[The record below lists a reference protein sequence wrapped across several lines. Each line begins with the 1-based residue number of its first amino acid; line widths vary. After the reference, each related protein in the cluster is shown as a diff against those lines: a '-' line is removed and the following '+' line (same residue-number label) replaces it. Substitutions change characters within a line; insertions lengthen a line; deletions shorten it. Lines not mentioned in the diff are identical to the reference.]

1 LKIYLHFFKQYYSFV
16 QILKYTI
23 LLTAVLTIID
33 ILNLPTKYLF
43 IFDSKTT
50 IFISIALT
58 LFLFLLAIELHL
70 IDAIKII
77 SINIIDAL
85 SITLLL
91 SLIIYA
97 GNLTYFSILELYK
110 IYTIIILAILI
121 VLYLITR
128 IINLHKYNKNSIEYK
143 SNIIDLKKIQD
154 GDFLIEK
161 GKPILV
167 DEKDVEYDLLRRGS
181 TISLLYNTIQNS
193 NPDKGFVISLEGKW
207 GSGKTT
213 IINNVKKKLTDNNE
227 NIIIID
233 ELDPWSYSNQEA
245 LFCSMFDFIIQKS
258 GLKISTFTTRQMI
271 ESVYFDIFG
280 NRKTSLLK
288 NLFVSTDT
296 INSSKNRINDYL
308 KVSGKKVIFFI
319 DNIDR
324 TESENIIL
332 LFKLIGNVFD
342 FERVI
347 YVLSFDN
354 QRVKKILENN
364 LNIDYQYLK
373 KVIQM
378 QLRVPEIDKSILNN
392 LIVKCINNILISYG
406 EKEKELIHYKSFCN
420 FLSNQISDIRDFKRF
435 INSVLT
441 IPFNEVNRLN
451 KRDLLSI
458 EHIRLNNLNLYE
470 TIYKNRIYFISH
482 DKMSDTETY
491 SLSFNKQSFNT
502 TGKAFFNQL
511 FEDES
516 NSGYIE
522 ILQDIFPYVK
532 KHSENQILEYDGNII
547 ASDSSYSEI
556 AKNKRIC
563 SAKYFDLYFTQGS
576 NDFLEIGKLIE
587 GFVDQINNEETL
599 NGIDTLFKEL
609 LNSAHYT
616 YHKELMER
624 LQLYLE
630 DFKEYNLYYLT
641 KALFNNLDNVS
652 NSRSFMSLN
661 ALSRTEIILW
671 ELLQKITESEYAN
684 FLETIKFSYNRL
696 QNIKSIL
703 YWFEK
708 DKEGKNIA
716 DREEKLLEVYKNM
729 GIAIINQSINL
740 YHDAFYS
747 YSNIW
752 GLYSLYKEDEVT
764 IKQYAKEIVNEENIF
779 RFLYDLTSTFIG
791 TNVRY
796 SISEENINHFTTVDQ
811 IDEILKN
818 TEVKNKDQEFILEVY
833 NNFKNDIRDSW
844 DEIGV
849 VTGNILNINL

>member
-23 LLTAVLTIID
+23 ILTAALTIID

-50 IFISIALT
+50 IIISIALI
-58 LFLFLLAIELHL
+58 LFLILLAIELHL

-85 SITLLL
+85 TLTFLF
-91 SLIIYA
+91 SLIIYV
-97 GNLTYFSILELYK
+97 GTLVYFSILELYK
-110 IYTIIILAILI
+110 VYTIIILVILI
-121 VLYLITR
+121 IIFLITR
-128 IINLHKYNKNSIEYK
+128 IINLNKRSKNSIEYK

-154 GDFLIEK
+154 GDFSIEK

-167 DEKDVEYDLLRRGS
+167 DEKDVEYDLLRRSS
-181 TISLLYNTIQNS
+181 TINLLYSTIQNS

-245 LFCSMFDFIIQKS
+245 LFYSMFDFIIQKS
-258 GLKISTFTTRQMI
+258 GLKISTFTTRKMI
-271 ESVYFDIFG
+271 ESVYIDIFG
-280 NRKTSLLK
+280 NKHTSLLK

-308 KVSGKKVIFFI
+308 KLSGKKVIFFI

-354 QRVKKILENN
+354 QRVKKILEND

-406 EKEKELIHYKSFCN
+406 EKEKELIHYKSFSN
-420 FLSNQISDIRDFKRF
+420 FLSKQITDIRDFKRF

-458 EHIRLNNLNLYE
+458 EYIRLNNLNLYE

-491 SLSFNKQSFNT
+491 SISFNKQSFNT
-502 TGKAFFNQL
+502 TGKAFFIQL
-511 FEDES
+511 FMDES
-516 NSGYIE
+516 NSDYIE

-532 KHSENQILEYDGNII
+532 KYSENQDLEYDGNII
-547 ASDSSYSEI
+547 YSDSSYSEI

-576 NDFLEIGKLIE
+576 NDYLEIGKLID
-587 GFVDQINNEETL
+587 GFVDNINQTP
-599 NGIDTLFKEL
+599 NGIATLLNEL
-609 LNSAHYT
+609 LNSVHYS

-624 LQLYLE
+624 LQLYVE
-630 DFKEYNLYYLT
+630 DFKKYTLNNLT
-641 KALFNNLDNVS
+641 IALFNYLDNVS
-652 NSRSFMSLN
+652 NLRSFMSLN
-661 ALSRTEIILW
+661 ALSRTEIVIW
-671 ELLQKITESEYAN
+671 ELLQKITDKEYVN
-684 FLETIKFSYNRL
+684 FLESIKNSYNRL
-696 QNIKSIL
+696 QSIKSIL
-703 YWFEK
+703 YWFEH

-716 DREEKLLEVYKNM
+716 GREEKLLEVYKNM
-729 GIAIINQSINL
+729 GVTIINQSLNL

-747 YSNIW
+747 HSNIW
-752 GLYSLYKEDEVT
+752 GLYSLYKEDDAI
-764 IKQYAKEIVNEENIF
+764 IKQYVKEIVNEDNIF
-779 RFLYDLTSTFIG
+779 RFLYDITSTSVG

-796 SISEENINHFTTVDQ
+796 SISEENINHFTTVNQ

-818 TEVKNKDQEFILEVY
+818 TEAKTKDQEFILEVY

-844 DEIGV
+844 NEHGV
-849 VTGNILNINL
+849 ITENILNLNL